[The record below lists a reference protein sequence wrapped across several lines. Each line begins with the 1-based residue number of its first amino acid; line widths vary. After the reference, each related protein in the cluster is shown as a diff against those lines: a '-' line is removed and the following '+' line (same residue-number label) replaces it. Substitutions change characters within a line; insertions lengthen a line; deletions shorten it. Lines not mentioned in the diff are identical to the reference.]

1 MIFIKNTYMNKIY
14 YQNSN
19 YIENTRYSINFYS
32 KSLRFGFFAGSLE
45 SKPKI
50 NNETKKIIEA

>member
-1 MIFIKNTYMNKIY
+1 MNRIY
-14 YQNSN
+14 YRNSN
-19 YIENTRYSINFYS
+19 YIEKTHYSISFYS
-32 KSLRFGFFAGSLE
+32 KSLRLGFFAGSLE

>member
-1 MIFIKNTYMNKIY
+1 MRFIKNIYMNKIY
-14 YQNSN
+14 YQDSN
-19 YIENTRYSINFYS
+19 YIESTGYSISFYS